1 MINKARV
8 STPTCSSCKPHVL
21 LERGERNLC
30 SKFLFKYFD
39 FFFFA
44 LISNVTNVPD
54 HRHYRIQMNKSTTL
68 MLKLGLWLEQIWSDF
83 QLWANHWFSTE
94 GQFINFILPE
104 FNFFLFWWRLNFTF
118 SLSKSFHFHTIQSL
132 CILDIQ
138 EGRRSPDSDGSIVWG
153 AG

>member
-1 MINKARV
+1 
-8 STPTCSSCKPHVL
+8 
-21 LERGERNLC
+21 
-30 SKFLFKYFD
+30 
-39 FFFFA
+39 
-44 LISNVTNVPD
+44 
-54 HRHYRIQMNKSTTL
+54 

-153 AG
+153 AGQQTGHHGVPAHTVDCACVTGQLCDGQLTAPVPDVNFVVWQERDELVSSLLDHTNDQHKTFF